1 LLKKI
6 FFKQENISSNPRGQ
20 QSKKNHEKNQNSK
33 EVCYN
38 DAYGFFLSYVVGGE
52 KKEPQS
58 L

>member
-6 FFKQENISSNPRGQ
+6 LNKKNISSNPRGE

-38 DAYGFFLSYVVGGE
+38 DAHGFFLSYVVGGE